1 MIIAVT
7 ARGED
12 LVAAVDPRFGQT
24 AAFVV
29 LDPDTGTVRA
39 LDNREAS
46 DAGHGAGIQAAQVVP
61 ANGAQVLLTGHCGPT
76 ADRALRTA
84 GVRVYTGVAEGTIR
98 KAITQFQAGLLHE
111 AAGADVQPH
120 S

>member
-1 MIIAVT
+1 MLIAIT

-12 LVAAVDPRFGQT
+12 LDAAVDPRFGRT

-29 LDPDTGTVRA
+29 LDTDTGTVRA

-46 DAGHGAGIQAAQVVP
+46 DAGHGAGIQAAQVMA
-61 ANGAQVLLTGHCGPT
+61 ANGVQVLLTGHCGPN
-76 ADRALRTA
+76 AYRALRA
-84 GVRVYTGVAEGTIR
+84 ADIRIYTGVTEGTVR
-98 KAITQFQAGLLHE
+98 EAVTQFQAGLLHE

-120 S
+120 W